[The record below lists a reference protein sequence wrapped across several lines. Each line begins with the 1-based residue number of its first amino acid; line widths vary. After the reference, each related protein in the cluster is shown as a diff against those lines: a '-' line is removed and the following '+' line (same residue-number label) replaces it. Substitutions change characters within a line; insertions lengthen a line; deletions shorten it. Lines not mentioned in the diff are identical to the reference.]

1 VRRLLP
7 ILLLSLTS
15 AASGF
20 AQGDAPASAPSAPAD
35 PDNRHMHATRFSI
48 APDQQFTLPRLEH
61 ESIVVSLTAGRLDRR
76 PTVGQPETLDLVPGR
91 TFAVRGSS
99 TDLLTNLSP
108 APIDLLLLELKD
120 SYAFNEVSVPRSAKD
135 PLDMDPHHIRLEME
149 NENVRVLRVHLKPRE
164 GTEESQF
171 GMRLELPLTD
181 SLARQIF
188 VDGKTSEATFTAGR
202 LSWHDSR
209 MKSIIN
215 SGDSPLDLL
224 MVEFKHPFCYF
235 VPQHEG
241 PGTDDQDDQDE
252 AANAY
257 LTGVNEK
264 LRRTWNKRM
273 PREVLEGEPG
283 YVAVNLKISNDG
295 TLPEDGIS
303 LSAVFADEVMVGKI
317 LSAVRDASPFPPFP
331 SGVNKPELTMRYVV
345 LYNLSKNST
354 PGCP

>member
-1 VRRLLP
+1 VDRAFSLFLL
-7 ILLLSLTS
+7 
-15 AASGF
+15 AAIWVAPCF
-20 AQGDAPASAPSAPAD
+20 AQRDALATTAPSAPSD
-35 PDNRHMHATRFSI
+35 LDNRHMHATRFSI
-48 APDQQFTLPRLEH
+48 DPNQQFTLPRLEH
-61 ESIVVSLTAGRLDRR
+61 ESIVVSLSSGRLDHR

-91 TFAVRGSS
+91 TFAVHGSS
-99 TDLLTNLSP
+99 TDSLTNLS
-108 APIDLLLLELKD
+108 AATVDLLLLELKD

-135 PLDMDPHHIRLEME
+135 PLDMDPQHIRLELE

-171 GMRLELPLTD
+171 GMRLEIPLTD
-181 SLARQIF
+181 SLAREISFDGQI
-188 VDGKTSEATFTAGR
+188 SEETINAGV
-202 LSWHDSR
+202 LSWHNYR

-215 SGDSPLDLL
+215 SGDNPLDLL

-235 VPQHEG
+235 APQHDT
-241 PGTDDQDDQDE
+241 PGSDDQDE

-257 LTGVNEK
+257 LRGVNEK
-264 LRRTWNKRM
+264 LRKTWDKHM
-273 PREVLEGEPG
+273 PREILESDDPG

-303 LSAVFADEVMVGKI
+303 LSAAFADEVIIGKI

-331 SGVNKPELTMRYVV
+331 PDVNKPELTMRYVV
-345 LYNLSKNST
+345 LSNLSKNST